1 MSVVTVF
8 FRNLGLRWYEWIFMG
23 VALAVVCLMYLM
35 YNSLEATKVKL
46 TQTQV
51 TLEQTAHIQE
61 YRNSLFDIDREIA
74 DKYIGGFP
82 ELLKAQREARKQLIG
97 GYLILRPDAIETP
110 SLSPVEPVVETKPDP
125 EGIPERPVVTVMPE
139 PIKVQPKTE
148 TPDDA
153 FNPPPEDDVPALRFM
168 VDGLYDAYCAAQQTD
183 RDCTTGVSA
192 GGV

>member
-23 VALAVVCLMYLM
+23 VALAVVFLMYLM

-46 TQTQV
+46 TQAQV
-51 TLEQTAHIQE
+51 TLEQTAHVQE

-97 GYLILRPDAIETP
+97 GYLILRPDVIEKTTRP
-110 SLSPVEPVVETKPDP
+110 PVEPVVETEP
-125 EGIPERPVVTVMPE
+125 EGNSERQVVTVETE
-139 PIKVQPKTE
+139 PVNTHPPTE

-153 FNPPPEDDVPALRFM
+153 FNPTPEDDVPALQFM

-183 RDCTTGVSA
+183 SDCATGVPAS
-192 GGV
+192 GV